1 MTFMAAEIAE
11 TPQVVAKLLA
21 RERPVIRDLA
31 DRLRALD
38 PAVIITG
45 ARGSS
50 DHAVGYFKYL
60 VEILIGVPVASLG
73 PSVASIYGSPLRLRN
88 AVIVSVSQSG
98 QSPDIV
104 ALQNIARAAGAPSI
118 AVVNDAGSRL
128 ATGAE
133 TVIDIGAGL
142 EQSVAA
148 TKTCVASA
156 VALAGIVAAWKQDA
170 ELEAALDG
178 LPETLARAAALNWDA
193 ALPVFAAATSA
204 YVLGRGPA
212 LPMAAEAALK
222 FKETS
227 ALHAEAFSGAE
238 VLHGPLQLL
247 QSDLPVLAFRQDDAA
262 SAAMDETIAR
272 VVRAGSRVYTATRSP
287 SGPQDLPTVATG
299 HWMLDP
305 LATLLTF
312 YGFVES
318 VSRARGYDP
327 DRPAQLSKV
336 TRTV

>member
-11 TPQVVAKLLA
+11 TPQVVARLLV
-21 RERPVIRDLA
+21 RERPLIRDLA
-31 DRLRALD
+31 DRLRGLD

-60 VEILIGVPVASLG
+60 VEILVGVPVASLG
-73 PSVASIYGSPLRLRN
+73 PSVASIYRSPMRLRN

-104 ALQNIARAAGAPSI
+104 ALQDMARTAGAPSI
-118 AVVNDAGSRL
+118 AVVNDAESQL

-133 TVIDIGAGL
+133 AVIDIGAGL
-142 EQSVAA
+142 ERSVAA
-148 TKTCVASA
+148 TKTCIASA
-156 VALAGIVAAWKQDA
+156 VALAAIVAAWKRDA
-170 ELEAALDG
+170 VLEAALDR
-178 LPETLARAAALNWDA
+178 LPEALARAAAIRWEA
-193 ALPVFAAATSA
+193 ALPVFTSATSA

-212 LPMAAEAALK
+212 LPVAAEAALK

-247 QSDLPVLAFRQDDAA
+247 QTDLPVLAFRQEDAA
-262 SAAMDETIAR
+262 SAAMDETVAR
-272 VVRAGSRVYTATRSP
+272 VVQAGSRVFTASP
-287 SGPQDLPTVATG
+287 SASGPQTLPTVATG
-299 HWMLDP
+299 HWALDP

-312 YGFVES
+312 YGFVET